1 MSNPDKES
9 VKIYDFK
16 TKIVTTIPAAEL
28 APGMIRIRLSGS
40 DEIYWA
46 DASQMSDAKS
56 QYWHSPFSGELKE
69 KIVFIQRA
77 LSDVHFKTFES
88 WEDGFRQDLNAK
100 QEIEIWFRAAMLY
113 SSFAESHRLNRE
125 QKHEVFSVL
134 GACLNGT
141 RSTVFE
147 TITLNSLPRV
157 LAEELAND
165 YFSYQ

>member
-1 MSNPDKES
+1 MNEPNQEF
-9 VKIYDFK
+9 VRIYDFK
-16 TKIVTTIPAAEL
+16 TKTITTIPAAEL

-40 DEIYWA
+40 DEIYWV
-46 DASQMSDAKS
+46 DASQISDAKS
-56 QYWHSPFSGELKE
+56 RYWHPPFSGALKE
-69 KIVFIQRA
+69 QIVFIQRA
-77 LSDVHFKTFES
+77 LSDVHFKTFEN

-113 SSFAESHRLNRE
+113 SSFAESHHLNRE
-125 QKHEVFSVL
+125 QKHEAFSVL

-147 TITLNSLPRV
+147 TINLNLLPRV